1 MKMTALRLAA
11 AALLWPSLAP
21 AADPM
26 RAGEVLEACDVISGG
41 EMFPRCMS
49 YIQGILDGFYRV
61 DQSFAEETGSRDGFL
76 GLCLPKNGVR
86 GDTLVAA
93 MRNRVDT
100 SPKDAGLPARTVIF
114 EVLQKMYPCPES
126 GPKP

>member
-1 MKMTALRLAA
+1 MKTTALRLAA
-11 AALLWPSLAP
+11 AALLWPSPAP
-21 AADPM
+21 AADLM
-26 RAGEVLEACDVISGG
+26 RAGEVLEACDIVSGG

-61 DQSFAEETGSRDGFL
+61 DQSFAEETGSREGFL

-93 MRNRVDT
+93 VRTRVDI

-114 EVLQKMYPCPES
+114 EVLRKMHPCPEA
-126 GPKP
+126 GPRP